1 MSALIL
7 KNVSKFYN
15 GEVVGVR
22 DLNIEALEGELLVLV
37 GPSGSGKS
45 TTLRLVAGL
54 EKPTRGEVH
63 IGGKLAN
70 DLPPRD
76 RDIAMV
82 FQDYALYPHLS
93 VEQNLGFGLKMRRAA
108 PSGEIR
114 SRVAEVSQMLGIG
127 DLLRRKPKELS
138 GGQRQRVA
146 LGRALVRN
154 PKMFLFDEP
163 LSNLDAALRIQLR
176 REIKDIHRKLGATM
190 IYVTHDQTEAM
201 ALGSRIV
208 VMNDGAVEQIGSP
221 VDIYQRP
228 ESRFVAGF
236 FGSPSMNLTECPAT
250 LESGL
255 LKIGFGETG
264 FFLRHEATGELSG
277 VDSSVVLGFRPEDV
291 FLSGSGGDSSGCPNA
306 GSLKGRA
313 RIASVEAMGPE
324 TLVYLEVGALRPV
337 ARVFGQTDLEAG
349 GEVEFAVPRER
360 LHFFDAE
367 TGRRLQVG

>member
-1 MSALIL
+1 MAALIL
-7 KNVSKFYN
+7 KNISKLYN

-22 DLNIEALEGELLVLV
+22 DLNVEVSEGELMVLV

-54 EKPTRGEVH
+54 EKPTGGEVH

-93 VEQNLGFGLKMRRAA
+93 VEQNLGFGLKMRRA

-114 SRVAEVSQMLGIG
+114 SRVAEVSEMLGIG
-127 DLLRRKPKELS
+127 ELLHRKPKELS

-154 PKMFLFDEP
+154 PKVFLFDEP
-163 LSNLDAALRIQLR
+163 LSNLDAALRVQLR
-176 REIKDIHRKLGATM
+176 REIKEIHRKLGATM

-208 VMNDGAVEQIGSP
+208 VMNEGAVEQIGSP
-221 VDIYQRP
+221 IEIYQRP

-236 FGSPSMNLTECPAT
+236 FGSPSMNLTECSVT
-250 LESGL
+250 IESGFMT
-255 LKIGFGETG
+255 IRFGETG
-264 FFLRHEATGELSG
+264 FAFTHEASGELKG
-277 VDSSVVLGFRPEDV
+277 VGSSVVIGFRPEAVSLNEPGSD
-291 FLSGSGGDSSGCPNA
+291 LPSGSDS

-324 TLVYLEVGALRPV
+324 TLVYMEAGALRPV
-337 ARVFGQTDLEAG
+337 ARVFGHVDLEAG
-349 GEVEFAVPRER
+349 GEVEFTVPRER

-367 TGRRLQVG
+367 TGRRLQAG

>member
-1 MSALIL
+1 MAALIL
-7 KNVSKFYN
+7 KNISKIYN
-15 GEVVGVR
+15 GEVVGVH
-22 DLNIEALEGELLVLV
+22 DLNIEASEGEFMVLV

-54 EKPTRGEVH
+54 EEPTAGEVH

-93 VEQNLGFGLKMRRAA
+93 VEQNLGFGLKMRRT

-114 SRVAEVSQMLGIG
+114 SRVAKVSQMLGIG

-154 PKMFLFDEP
+154 PKVFLFDEP

-176 REIKDIHRKLGATM
+176 REIKDIHRKLGSTM
-190 IYVTHDQTEAM
+190 VYVTHDQTEAM

-208 VMNDGAVEQIGSP
+208 VMNEGTVEQVGTP
-221 VDIYQRP
+221 VEIYQTP

-236 FGSPSMNLTECPAT
+236 FGSPSMNLAECPVT
-250 LESGL
+250 VESGL
-255 LKIGFGETG
+255 LKIRYGKTG
-264 FFLRHEATGELSG
+264 FVLEHEVSGELNG
-277 VDSSVVLGFRPEDV
+277 VDSGVVLGFRPEDV
-291 FLSGSGGDSSGCPNA
+291 SLNASGGASEV

-313 RIASVEAMGPE
+313 RITEIETMGAE
-324 TLVYLEVGALRPV
+324 TLVYLEAGALRPV
-337 ARVFGQTDLEAG
+337 ARVFGHADLEAG
-349 GEVEFAVPRER
+349 SEVEFTVPQER